1 MPLAVPGQ
9 TSSMSLEVLTHV
21 FETFMEWITTMVGTI
36 ASNPLMLIGVAAF
49 VAAIIIRLAYKALHG
64 RG

>member
-1 MPLAVPGQ
+1 MVPG
-9 TSSMSLEVLTHV
+9 SNASMSLKVLTDT

-36 ASNPLMLIGVAAF
+36 ASNPLLLIGVAAF

>member
-1 MPLAVPGQ
+1 MNTLEGASQ
-9 TSSMSLEVLTHV
+9 SMSLQVLTET
-21 FETFMEWITTMVGTI
+21 FETFMTWITTMIGTI
-36 ASNPLMLIGVAAF
+36 ASNPLLLIGVAAF

>member
-1 MPLAVPGQ
+1 MNILEGA
-9 TSSMSLEVLTHV
+9 SASMSLKVLTST
-21 FETFMEWITTMVGTI
+21 FETFMTWITTMIGTI
-36 ASNPLMLIGVAAF
+36 ASNPLLLIGVAAF

>member
-1 MPLAVPGQ
+1 MPGEASSQ
-9 TSSMSLEVLTHV
+9 TMSLEVLTEV
-21 FETFMEWITTMVGTI
+21 FKTFMGWITTMIGTI
-36 ASNPLMLIGVAAF
+36 ASNPLLLIGVAAF

>member
-1 MPLAVPGQ
+1 MPGETA
-9 TSSMSLEVLTHV
+9 SMSLEVLTDV
-21 FETFMEWITTMVGTI
+21 FETFMGWIATMIGTI
-36 ASNPLMLIGVAAF
+36 ASNPLLLIGVAAF